1 MSIIGGPLPKNN
13 ETVEKEFIPAI
24 PTEFPSFK
32 QIKAYEDLIKINPAG
47 KKWQSAIKN
56 IKTQYPDQLK
66 DVVPFD

>member
-47 KKWQSAIKN
+47 KKWQLSLIH
-56 IKTQYPDQLK
+56 I
-66 DVVPFD
+66 